1 MSSVSEK
8 NPRPRRR
15 GLTGLVLAALLG
27 YGIADAFQAPQ
38 RQVSARMALV
48 SIDAYRA
55 TVSPLL
61 ARSRLVTC
69 RFHPTCSAY
78 GRTAVERYGVPKG
91 LFLAAGRVLRC
102 HPFAKGGEDPVP

>member
-8 NPRPRRR
+8 IPRSRRL
-15 GLTGLVLAALLG
+15 GLAGLVLAALLG

-38 RQVSARMALV
+38 RQVSARMALI

-55 TVSPLL
+55 TLSPLL
-61 ARSRLVTC
+61 ARSGLVTC

-78 GRTAVERYGVPKG
+78 GRTAVERYGIPKG

>member
-8 NPRPRRR
+8 TPRQRRR
-15 GLTGLVLAALLG
+15 GLATLVIAALLG

-38 RQVSARMALV
+38 RQVSARMALA

-61 ARSRLVTC
+61 ARSRLVAC
-69 RFHPTCSAY
+69 RFRPSCSAY
-78 GRTAVERYGVPKG
+78 GRAAVERYGVPKG